1 MLHPHH
7 NAVYIL
13 LVLPSALQSLI
24 NLLAQLLWHQLSLL
38 ATIKDGGEIIS

>member
-13 LVLPSALQSLI
+13 LVLPSAPQSLI
-24 NLLAQLLWHQLSLL
+24 NLLVQLLWHQLGLL
-38 ATIKDGGEIIS
+38 AIIEDGGEITS